1 MIADNPLL
9 VIGTLRF
16 MLFHTPVIVSSKIT
30 KPTQNNSPEIGIK
43 NAAMVAVSLTQFACI
58 VANSMDSCDFT
69 RLKCCYCIHSQ
80 GSYHITLCRYP
91 AIE

>member
-1 MIADNPLL
+1 
-9 VIGTLRF
+9 
-16 MLFHTPVIVSSKIT
+16 
-30 KPTQNNSPEIGIK
+30 
-43 NAAMVAVSLTQFACI
+43 MVAVSLTQFACI